1 MKYIKLF
8 ENYSSSEE
16 DEEYEEYEEYG
27 TESIDDLK
35 KLLID
40 LINEKFRTSS
50 SNYKSGV
57 SLGSNPL
64 NENVFTIKYYE
75 YAAAIGVESQVKHE
89 LKCEIKPYKN
99 DPEVPY
105 VVYIIKNDY
114 FKEKEKKSPGIS
126 GPWGFAEA
134 NLRNGHF
141 VKLIFDYFTE
151 FFWMDYE

>member
-16 DEEYEEYEEYG
+16 DEQYG

-40 LINEKFRTSS
+40 LINEKFRTSRS
-50 SNYKSGV
+50 TSDHNAGV
-57 SLGSNPL
+57 SLESNPL
-64 NENVFTIKYYE
+64 NENLFTIKYYP
-75 YAAAIGVESQVKHE
+75 YGVGIEVKDTDKNLFPTEGE

-105 VVYIIKNDY
+105 VVNIKNDD

-134 NLRNGHF
+134 NLRRGHF
-141 VKLIFDYFTE
+141 VQLIFDYFR
-151 FFWMDYE
+151 FG

>member
-40 LINEKFRTSS
+40 LINEKFRGTMCTLESDQQ
-50 SNYKSGV
+50 
-57 SLGSNPL
+57 
-64 NENVFTIKYYE
+64 NENLFTIKYYSN
-75 YAAAIGVESQVKHE
+75 GVGYRNSEITSE
-89 LKCEIKPYKN
+89 LKCEIKPYKTEQN
-99 DPEVPY
+99 PEVPY
-105 VVYIIKNDY
+105 VIYIKNDD
-114 FKEKEKKSPGIS
+114 FEEREKRSPEIR

-134 NLRNGHF
+134 NLRRGHF
-141 VKLIFDYFTE
+141 VNSILDYF
-151 FFWMDYE
+151 MYG